1 MASLEQLFKVSQN
14 RGFREKLTSGWKTAQ
29 GYDGEKDRPP
39 RASSETEVKFEE
51 ALFLTAMKKGA
62 PLNNFFLLF
71 FPSLLFFLVFIV
83 CSPQSLIANPGCSQT
98 SSRPVIT
105 DSLKRKV
112 EIPLRA
118 NRILSLQPEI
128 SRLLVALG
136 GGEYLIGIDRF
147 LRFEDHLFSLIYPPS
162 KELPL
167 VALTD
172 ESINAETILRFQPDV
187 VFVSP
192 SEPSLAE
199 SLSRKLTIPVIALSS
214 MGRFDLLLEE
224 LVLTAQVINKEE
236 RAAELKA
243 YFEEKLAWLAE
254 LLKPVASRPKPRV
267 YLAFWSSLV
276 MTPVYYDPVKA
287 AGGLN
292 LAEGLLPSYS
302 GTVRTVVSLEQI
314 LRWNPDIILIH
325 GNYLPQERQV
335 TVERILQDKRLSSI
349 EAVKKKRVYYTFGFW
364 YWWDPAE
371 ALFECFYLASLFY
384 PELREK
390 IDLPTLGEEIFAKFY
405 SSPQAFSH
413 LLQILGIKTS
423 F

>member
-1 MASLEQLFKVSQN
+1 MKHRWKQGKDMLAEGSVS
-14 RGFREKLTSGWKTAQ
+14 
-29 GYDGEKDRPP
+29 P
-39 RASSETEVKFEE
+39 RATSLSGSNSGKIH
-51 ALFLTAMKKGA
+51 FLMIRKKGSA
-62 PLNNFFLLF
+62 LNNFFLI
-71 FPSLLFFLVFIV
+71 FFLFL
-83 CSPQSLIANPGCSQT
+83 SLISVLSFPQPVLSDPDRGQT
-98 SSRPVIT
+98 SSRPIIT

-112 EIPLRA
+112 EIPLRV
-118 NRILSLQPEI
+118 NRVLSLQPEI
-128 SRLLVALG
+128 SRLMVALG
-136 GGEYLIGIDRF
+136 GGEHLVGIDRF
-147 LRFEDHLFSLIYPPS
+147 LRFEDHLFHLIYPPA

-167 VALTD
+167 IALTD

-199 SLSRKLTIPVIALSS
+199 SLSRKLTMPVIALSS

-224 LVLTAQVINKEE
+224 LVMTAQVVNKEE

-243 YFEEKLAWLAE
+243 CFEEKLAWLSE
-254 LLKPVASRPKPRV
+254 LLKPVVNRPKPRV
-267 YLAFWSSLV
+267 YLAFWSSLL

-314 LRWNPDIILIH
+314 LRWNPDIILVH
-325 GNYLPQERQV
+325 GNYPPQERQV
-335 TVERILQDKRLSSI
+335 TVEKIIQDKRLSYV
-349 EAVKKKRVYYTFGFW
+349 EAVKKKKVYYTFGFW

-390 IDLPTLGEEIFAKFY
+390 INLQTLGEEIFAKFY
-405 SSPQAFSH
+405 HAPQAFSH
-413 LLQILGIKTS
+413 LLQILGTQTFFIEDRDIFPVRS
-423 F
+423 R